1 MAVDRLTGVREAFDA
16 RATSYALWPE
26 LVRGETRHRV
36 LERLEPV
43 ADEVRVTL
51 KARGPTTVSLATV
64 RSARPVMTGRSL
76 TGLTVKVNIWLL
88 DPNALSMTVRN
99 TVATPD

>member
-1 MAVDRLTGVREAFDA
+1 MRVAVDRLTGVREAFDA

-43 ADEVRVTL
+43 ADEV
-51 KARGPTTVSLATV
+51 
-64 RSARPVMTGRSL
+64 
-76 TGLTVKVNIWLL
+76 LL
-88 DPNALSMTVRN
+88 DLGSGPGAMGREIGRASCRERV
-99 TVATPD
+99 